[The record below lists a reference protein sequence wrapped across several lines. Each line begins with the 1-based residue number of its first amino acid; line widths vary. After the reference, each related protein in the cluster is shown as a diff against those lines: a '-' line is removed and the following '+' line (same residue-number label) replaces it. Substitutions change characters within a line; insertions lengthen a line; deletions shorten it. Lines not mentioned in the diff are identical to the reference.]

1 MESLRIPDCCKSCL
15 DVHCQDESHR
25 LDCDDF
31 LMTLM
36 ECVESIA
43 DMCLPSHGGNQ
54 NKNQKKA
61 PLYSWNTA
69 IQPFKDK
76 AMFWHAIWVSAGR
89 PLNTLMKKTRN
100 VYHFQIRKCKKM
112 KDIHKKNTFL
122 RACLD
127 NKNNDLFK
135 AIRSLRRSAPTV
147 ATIDGRRKD
156 IPDHFAGIYERLYNS
171 VDDNREL
178 MGLQQSL
185 NKKIN
190 GSCMNEVTKVTSSV
204 IVVAVAHTK
213 QDKTDPIFN
222 FSSDCFKNA
231 PGILYDQLAAIFR
244 GFLLHGHISSVL
256 LLATLVPIVKDKLG
270 NICSSDNYR
279 SIANS
284 SLILKIFDW
293 VIILLY
299 GDKLGLD
306 ELQFSYQPNISTN
319 MCTWMAIETID
330 YFTRNCSDVYVCT
343 MDMSKAFDK
352 VSHSLLFKKLVSKG
366 LPEIYSRLLI
376 VMYREQSA
384 NVRWNVRSSAILFCV
399 YLNDVYKLLRRR
411 RSGCWVNGEFNGIC
425 GYSDDILL
433 LAPCIDALQNMLST
447 YKKYA
452 QEHNLQFSTNINP
465 IKSKTK
471 CIPFIKRKGL
481 VLKEMVLCNNNIPW
495 VNSFKHLGCVLTNS
509 SNIMSDD
516 VMFKQAVYVNR
527 NNELCQEFYFTDP
540 NLKIQI
546 NNLFNT
552 SFWEVYF
559 GTCLEQKCRDLR
571 KRGMCHSERC

>member
-1 MESLRIPDCCKSCL
+1 M
-15 DVHCQDESHR
+15 
-25 LDCDDF
+25 
-31 LMTLM
+31 
-36 ECVESIA
+36 
-43 DMCLPSHGGNQ
+43 
-54 NKNQKKA
+54 
-61 PLYSWNTA
+61 
-69 IQPFKDK
+69 
-76 AMFWHAIWVSAGR
+76 
-89 PLNTLMKKTRN
+89 
-100 VYHFQIRKCKKM
+100 
-112 KDIHKKNTFL
+112 
-122 RACLD
+122 
-127 NKNNDLFK
+127 
-135 AIRSLRRSAPTV
+135 
-147 ATIDGRRKD
+147 
-156 IPDHFAGIYERLYNS
+156 
-171 VDDNREL
+171 
-178 MGLQQSL
+178 
-185 NKKIN
+185 
-190 GSCMNEVTKVTSSV
+190 TSSV
-204 IVVAVAHTK
+204 IADDVAHIK

-231 PGILYDQLAAIFR
+231 PGILYDQLAAISR

-279 SIANS
+279 SIAIS

-330 YFTRNCSDVYVCT
+330 YFTRNGSDVYVCT

-352 VSHSLLFKKLVSKG
+352 VRHSLLFKKLVCKG
-366 LPEIYSRLLI
+366 LPETYSRLLI
-376 VMYREQSA
+376 VMYRGQSA
-384 NVRWNVRSSAILFCV
+384 NVRWNNTFSKQFPLSNGVKQSAVLSAILFCV
-399 YLNDVYKLLRRR
+399 YLNDLNKLLRRR

-433 LAPCIDALQNMLST
+433 LAPCIDALQDMLST
-447 YKKYA
+447 CEKYA

-471 CIPFIKRKGL
+471 CMAFVKRKGL
-481 VLKEMVLCNNNIPW
+481 VLKEMVLCNNNLPW
-495 VNSFKHLGCVLTNS
+495 VNSIKHLGCVLTNS
-509 SNIMSDD
+509 SDIMSGD
-516 VMFKQAVYVNR
+516 VMFKRAVYVNR

-552 SFWEVYF
+552 SFYGSVFWDLFGAEVSR
-559 GTCLEQKCRDLR
+559 LEKTWNVSLR
-571 KRGMCHSERC
+571 KMLNIPRQTHRFFLEPLSKTSHIIFSLCARFVKFVNKIRSCNKPSMINLLNTVMYDCQSTTGSNIRNILLKLRKTPIDEIRLSDIRNLRYFEIPNGSEWKIIIVKKCIDNTTGFLNVPGFNRSEIEEIRDYICVT